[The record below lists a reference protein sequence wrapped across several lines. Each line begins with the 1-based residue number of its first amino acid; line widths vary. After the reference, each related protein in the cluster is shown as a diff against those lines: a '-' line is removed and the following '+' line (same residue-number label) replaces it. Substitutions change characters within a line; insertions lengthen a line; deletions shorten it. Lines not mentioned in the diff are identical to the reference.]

1 MEVDKPIVSVRV
13 PIDRIGVIVGKEGTV
28 KKKLES
34 LFGVKLMIDGSTGDI
49 EIQFN
54 PSNTDRLKIEKLR
67 AMLNAIGVGFSP
79 PKALRLSEDDM
90 FLEII
95 DLQELVGKSPQE
107 LERIKGRIIGKGGRA
122 WKNIE
127 EMTGTL
133 LSVHGRYV
141 GIIGGLEGSEATK
154 NAIMM
159 LVEGKQHKSIYKYL
173 EKMRRELKRRS
184 LQIWES
190 EADLAG
196 LRTRGE

>member
-1 MEVDKPIVSVRV
+1 VDKPIVSVRV

-49 EIQFN
+49 EIQFD

>member
-1 MEVDKPIVSVRV
+1 MDKPIVSVRV

-49 EIQFN
+49 EIRFD

>member
-1 MEVDKPIVSVRV
+1 VDKPIVSVRV

>member
-1 MEVDKPIVSVRV
+1 LEVDKPIVSVRV

>member
-1 MEVDKPIVSVRV
+1 VDKPIVSVRV

-49 EIQFN
+49 EIQFD
-54 PSNTDRLKIEKLR
+54 PSNADRLKIEKLR

>member
-1 MEVDKPIVSVRV
+1 VDRPIVSVRV

-49 EIQFN
+49 EIRFD

>member
-1 MEVDKPIVSVRV
+1 
-13 PIDRIGVIVGKEGTV
+13 
-28 KKKLES
+28 
-34 LFGVKLMIDGSTGDI
+34 MIDGSTGDI